1 MDASKVAEEAYLGFI
16 KGKAIIIPGYKN
28 KLLILGNK
36 LIPRALSRK
45 IILKSN
51 S

>member
-1 MDASKVAEEAYLGFI
+1 MNASDIAKCAYREFSM
-16 KGKAIIIPGYKN
+16 GKTIIIPGYKN

-36 LIPRALSRK
+36 LIPRALGRK
-45 IILKSN
+45 IILKNN